1 MKRASGPRKT
11 ARIPDSLHRQLNMY
25 ALAASAA
32 GVSVLAMGQPVEAKI
47 VYTPAHHVIGADR
60 NYQLIFR
67 DTPEFTL
74 SHGSGDNG
82 RTYSFVELLPRRR
95 ENGAVGNASYASA
108 LHRGS
113 PIGGSRRFLS
123 KTARLVWGYWSN
135 GPWYGHWVNVKNRY
149 LGLKFQI
156 NGRVHYGWARMS
168 VSVTDGKGILALL
181 TGYAYET
188 VPGKA
193 IIAGATKGPDD
204 AEPATSLDTPTPE
217 PATLGV
223 LALGAPGLSIWRREE
238 SVAAT
243 FGSN

>member
-1 MKRASGPRKT
+1 MTRSPRPRKT

-25 ALAASAA
+25 ALAAGAV
-32 GVSVLAMGQPVEAKI
+32 GVGVLALAPPAETKI
-47 VYTPAHHVIGADR
+47 VYTPAHHVIAAGST
-60 NYQLIFR
+60 YQLIFR

-82 RTYSFVELLPRRR
+82 RTYSFLELLPGRRG
-95 ENGAVGNASYASA
+95 NGAVGKASYASA
-108 LHRGS
+108 LYRGS
-113 PIGGSRRFLS
+113 RIGDGRRFLS
-123 KTARLVWGYWSN
+123 RTARLVWGYWSN

-156 NGRVHYGWARMS
+156 NGHVHYGWARMS
-168 VSVTDGKGILALL
+168 VSVIDGKGILALL

-188 VPGKA
+188 IPGKA

-204 AEPATSLDTPTPE
+204 AEPATSLNTPTPE

-238 SVAAT
+238 SVAGT
-243 FGSN
+243 FESN